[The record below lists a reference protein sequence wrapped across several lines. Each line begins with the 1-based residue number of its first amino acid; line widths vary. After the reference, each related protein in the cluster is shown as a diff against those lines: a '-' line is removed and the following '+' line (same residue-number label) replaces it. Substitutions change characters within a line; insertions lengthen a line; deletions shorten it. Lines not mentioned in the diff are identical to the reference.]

1 VVLGPN
7 GPAPSILGFA
17 MSPVIVILTK
27 DAHTI
32 IVILTT
38 MSRRVERRSQKDRTM
53 ADIKR
58 YPLARHFRGT
68 PTGHVVHRSGG
79 TVRHD
84 GAGLSFWFRPLSA
97 VLSEVPIDDREL
109 PLLFHARTQDFQDV
123 TVQATITYRFTDPA
137 LVSQRL
143 DFGVDPD
150 TGRWRGTPLDQV
162 AHLLTELAASHA
174 IDLLAGM
181 GLSDA
186 LVGGISLVRESM
198 STGLATDAR
207 LASSGIT
214 VLAARVA
221 AIRPEA
227 DMERA
232 LQTPTREQVQAD
244 ADKATYARRAIA
256 VEREGAIAENELAS
270 KIELAARQ
278 EQLVRQEGINQR
290 RRAEEEAAA
299 AAIAAHAAA
308 DHITVMATA
317 NAQETRA
324 LGAARAEA
332 ETAGLAA
339 YAGVEHAVLTYLGLR
354 ELAGQ
359 LPNINSLTI
368 TPDLLTGALAGLMV
382 GRGPK
387 AGGPEARGPEARG
400 SK

>member
-1 VVLGPN
+1 
-7 GPAPSILGFA
+7 
-17 MSPVIVILTK
+17 
-27 DAHTI
+27 
-32 IVILTT
+32 
-38 MSRRVERRSQKDRTM
+38 M

-58 YPLARHFRGT
+58 YPLVRHFRGT
-68 PTGHVVHRSGG
+68 PTGHVVHVSGG
-79 TVRHD
+79 EVRHD

-109 PLLFHARTQDFQDV
+109 PLLFHARTQDFQDI
-123 TVQATITYRFTDPA
+123 TVQATVTYRFTDPA

-181 GLSDA
+181 GLAEA
-186 LVGGISLVRESM
+186 LVGGISLVRERM
-198 STGLATDAR
+198 STGLAGDTR
-207 LASSGIT
+207 LASTGIT
-214 VLAARVA
+214 VLGARVA

-270 KIELAARQ
+270 KIELATREAN
-278 EQLVRQEGINQR
+278 LVTQEGNNQR
-290 RRAEEEAAA
+290 RRAEEDAAA
-299 AAIAAHAAA
+299 AAIAAQAAA
-308 DHITVMATA
+308 ERTTVIA
-317 NAQETRA
+317 NASAEETRI
-324 LGAARAEA
+324 LGAAQAEA
-332 ETAGLAA
+332 ESAKLAA
-339 YAGVEHAVLTYLGLR
+339 YAGVDQTVLTYLAMR

-368 TPDLLTGALAGLMV
+368 TPDLLTGALSGLTA
-382 GRGPK
+382 GRG
-387 AGGPEARGPEARG
+387 AQ
-400 SK
+400 

>member
-1 VVLGPN
+1 
-7 GPAPSILGFA
+7 
-17 MSPVIVILTK
+17 
-27 DAHTI
+27 
-32 IVILTT
+32 
-38 MSRRVERRSQKDRTM
+38 M

-58 YPLARHFRGT
+58 YPLVRHFRGT
-68 PTGHVVHRSGG
+68 PTGHVVHLSGG
-79 TVRHD
+79 KARHD

-123 TVQATITYRFTDPA
+123 TVQATVTYRFTDPA

-150 TGRWRGTPLDQV
+150 TGLWRGTPLDQV

-181 GLSDA
+181 GLAQA
-186 LVGGISLVRESM
+186 LVGGIGLVRESM
-198 STGLATDAR
+198 STGLAGDTR
-207 LASSGIT
+207 LASTGIT

-256 VEREGAIAENELAS
+256 VERERAIAENELAS
-270 KIELAARQ
+270 QIELATRE
-278 EQLVRQEGINQR
+278 EQLVTQKGSNQR

-299 AAIAAHAAA
+299 AWIAAQGKAER
-308 DHITVMATA
+308 TTLMA
-317 NAQETRA
+317 NAGAEETRT
-324 LGAARAEA
+324 LGAAKADAEA
-332 ETAGLAA
+332 ARLAA
-339 YAGVEHAVLTYLGLR
+339 YTGVDQRVLTYLALA
-354 ELAGQ
+354 ELSGR
-359 LPNINSLTI
+359 LPSINNLTI
-368 TPDLLTGALAGLMV
+368 TPDLLTGALTGLMA
-382 GRGPK
+382 GRGTQ
-387 AGGPEARGPEARG
+387 
-400 SK
+400 

>member
-1 VVLGPN
+1 
-7 GPAPSILGFA
+7 
-17 MSPVIVILTK
+17 
-27 DAHTI
+27 
-32 IVILTT
+32 
-38 MSRRVERRSQKDRTM
+38 M

-58 YPLARHFRGT
+58 YPLVRHFRGT
-68 PTGHVVHRSGG
+68 PTGHVVHLSGG
-79 TVRHD
+79 EVRHD

-123 TVQATITYRFTDPA
+123 TVQATVTYRFTDPA

-162 AHLLTELAASHA
+162 ARLLTELAASHA

-181 GLSDA
+181 GLAEA
-186 LVGGISLVRESM
+186 LVGGIGLVRDSM
-198 STGLATDAR
+198 STGLAGDTR
-207 LASSGIT
+207 LASTGIT

-256 VEREGAIAENELAS
+256 VERERAIAENELAS
-270 KIELAARQ
+270 KIELATREAN
-278 EQLVRQEGINQR
+278 LVTQEGNNQR
-290 RRAEEEAAA
+290 RRAEEDAAA
-299 AAIAAHAAA
+299 AAIAAKAAA
-308 DHITVMATA
+308 ERTTVMA
-317 NAQETRA
+317 NASAEETRT
-324 LGAARAEA
+324 LGAAQAEA
-332 ETAGLAA
+332 ESAKLAA
-339 YAGVEHAVLTYLGLR
+339 YAGVDQSVLTYLAMR

-368 TPDLLTGALAGLMV
+368 TPDLLTGALSGLMA
-382 GRGPK
+382 GRVAK
-387 AGGPEARGPEARG
+387 
-400 SK
+400 

>member
-1 VVLGPN
+1 
-7 GPAPSILGFA
+7 
-17 MSPVIVILTK
+17 
-27 DAHTI
+27 
-32 IVILTT
+32 
-38 MSRRVERRSQKDRTM
+38 M

-58 YPLARHFRGT
+58 YPLVRHFRGT
-68 PTGHVVHRSGG
+68 PTGHVVHLSGG
-79 TVRHD
+79 EVRHD

-123 TVQATITYRFTDPA
+123 TVQATVTYRFTDPG

-181 GLSDA
+181 GLAEA

-198 STGLATDAR
+198 STGLAGDTR
-207 LASSGIT
+207 LASTGIT

-256 VEREGAIAENELAS
+256 VERERAIAENELAS
-270 KIELAARQ
+270 KIELATREAN
-278 EQLVRQEGINQR
+278 LVTQEGNNQR
-290 RRAEEEAAA
+290 RRAEEDAAA
-299 AAIAAHAAA
+299 AAIAAKAAA
-308 DHITVMATA
+308 ERTTVMA
-317 NAQETRA
+317 NASAEETRT
-324 LGAARAEA
+324 LGAAQAEA
-332 ETAGLAA
+332 ETSKLAA
-339 YAGVEHAVLTYLGLR
+339 YAGVDQAVLTYLAMR

-368 TPDLLTGALAGLMV
+368 TPDLLTGALSGLMA
-382 GRGPK
+382 GRD
-387 AGGPEARGPEARG
+387 AE
-400 SK
+400 

>member
-1 VVLGPN
+1 
-7 GPAPSILGFA
+7 
-17 MSPVIVILTK
+17 
-27 DAHTI
+27 
-32 IVILTT
+32 
-38 MSRRVERRSQKDRTM
+38 M

-58 YPLARHFRGT
+58 FPLVRHFRGT
-68 PTGHVVHRSGG
+68 PTSHVVHLSGG
-79 TVRHD
+79 QVRHD

-123 TVQATITYRFTDPA
+123 TVQATVTYRFTDPG

-150 TGRWRGTPLDQV
+150 TGLWRGTPLDQV

-181 GLSDA
+181 GLSEA

-198 STGLATDAR
+198 GTGLAGDTR
-207 LASSGIT
+207 LASTGIT
-214 VLAARVA
+214 VLAARVV

-232 LQTPTREQVQAD
+232 LQTPTREKVQAD

-256 VEREGAIAENELAS
+256 VERERAIAENELAS
-270 KIELAARQ
+270 KIELATRE
-278 EQLVRQEGINQR
+278 EQLVTQEGSNQR
-290 RRAEEEAAA
+290 RRAEEDAAA
-299 AAIAAHAAA
+299 AAIAAQGAAERT
-308 DHITVMATA
+308 TVMANA
-317 NAQETRA
+317 SAQETRT
-324 LGAARAEA
+324 LGAAKAEA
-332 ETAGLAA
+332 ETAKLAA
-339 YAGVEHAVLTYLGLR
+339 YADVDQAVLTYLALR

-368 TPDLLTGALAGLMV
+368 TPDLLSGALTGLM
-382 GRGPK
+382 
-387 AGGPEARGPEARG
+387 AGQGA
-400 SK
+400 K

>member
-1 VVLGPN
+1 
-7 GPAPSILGFA
+7 
-17 MSPVIVILTK
+17 
-27 DAHTI
+27 
-32 IVILTT
+32 
-38 MSRRVERRSQKDRTM
+38 M

-58 YPLARHFRGT
+58 YPLVRHFRGT
-68 PTGHVVHRSGG
+68 PTGHVVHLSGG
-79 TVRHD
+79 EVRHD

-123 TVQATITYRFTDPA
+123 TVQATVTYRFTDPA

-150 TGRWRGTPLDQV
+150 TGQWRSTPLDQV

-181 GLSDA
+181 GLAEA
-186 LVGGISLVRESM
+186 LVGGIGLVRESM
-198 STGLATDAR
+198 STGLAGDTR
-207 LASSGIT
+207 LASTGIT

-256 VEREGAIAENELAS
+256 VERERAIAENELAS
-270 KIELAARQ
+270 KIELATREAD
-278 EQLVRQEGINQR
+278 LVTQEGNNQR
-290 RRAEEEAAA
+290 RRAEEDAAA
-299 AAIAAHAAA
+299 AAIAARAAA
-308 DHITVMATA
+308 ERTTVMA
-317 NAQETRA
+317 NASAEETRT
-324 LGAARAEA
+324 LGAAQAEA
-332 ETAGLAA
+332 ETSKLAA
-339 YAGVEHAVLTYLGLR
+339 YAGVDQAVLTYLAMR

-359 LPNINSLTI
+359 LPSINSLTI
-368 TPDLLTGALAGLMV
+368 TPDLLTGALSGLMA
-382 GRGPK
+382 GRG
-387 AGGPEARGPEARG
+387 AE
-400 SK
+400 

>member
-1 VVLGPN
+1 
-7 GPAPSILGFA
+7 
-17 MSPVIVILTK
+17 
-27 DAHTI
+27 
-32 IVILTT
+32 
-38 MSRRVERRSQKDRTM
+38 M

-58 YPLARHFRGT
+58 YPLVRHFRGT
-68 PTGHVVHRSGG
+68 PTGHVVHLSGG
-79 TVRHD
+79 KARHD

-123 TVQATITYRFTDPA
+123 TVQATVTYRFTDPA

-150 TGRWRGTPLDQV
+150 TGLWRGTPLDQV

-181 GLSDA
+181 GLAQA
-186 LVGGISLVRESM
+186 LVGGIGLVRESM
-198 STGLATDAR
+198 STGLTGDTR
-207 LASSGIT
+207 LASTGIT

-256 VEREGAIAENELAS
+256 VERERAIAENELAS
-270 KIELAARQ
+270 QIELATRE
-278 EQLVRQEGINQR
+278 EQLVTQKGTNQR

-299 AAIAAHAAA
+299 AGIAAQGKAER
-308 DHITVMATA
+308 TTLMA
-317 NAQETRA
+317 NASAEDTRT
-324 LGAARAEA
+324 LGAAKADA
-332 ETAGLAA
+332 ETAKLAA
-339 YAGVEHAVLTYLGLR
+339 YAGVDQRVLTYLALA

-359 LPNINSLTI
+359 LPSINNLTI
-368 TPDLLTGALAGLMV
+368 TPDLLAGALTGLMA
-382 GRGPK
+382 GRGTQ
-387 AGGPEARGPEARG
+387 
-400 SK
+400 